1 MKNDIITYLK
11 DKKILLLGY
20 GREGKSSYN
29 FIKNNVRASIDISDM
44 KDIELPEGSVF
55 YKGDEYLKHI
65 DEYDLIIKS
74 PGVVL
79 PDEVP
84 FDKVTSMTEIFL
96 NAYRNQVIGITG
108 TKGKSTTSSLIYHIL
123 STLGKDT
130 ILLGNIGKPAFDFID
145 DITENTIIV
154 YELSCHQLE
163 RIKVSPHIGVL
174 LNVYEEHLD
183 HYHEMVRYVQTK
195 KNIYT
200 FQKEN
205 DYLIYGD
212 IDKYVS
218 KEEIDKIVSQK
229 YDFLHD
235 DLGINENSI
244 KTNLIGEHNLRNIKA
259 AITVCRLLGLKDEDI
274 LKAIESFKP
283 LEHRLEPV
291 GVYHDIMFYNDSIA
305 TAAESVMN
313 AVKSLKR
320 VNTLI
325 LGGMDRGL
333 NYEELVKFLVDSDV
347 ENIILLPGTNEIFK
361 KLFAKYEHNKKI
373 FDTNGM
379 EEAVDLSFK
388 HTKKN
393 MICLLSPAAA
403 SYGYYQNFEK
413 RGEHFKSL
421 VQNY

>member
-1 MKNDIITYLK
+1 MKNKIIDYLK
-11 DKKILLLGY
+11 NKKILLLGY
-20 GREGKSSYN
+20 GREGKSFYK
-29 FIKNNVRASIDISDM
+29 FIKDYLPQSKIDISDI
-44 KDIELPEGSVF
+44 KDIEVPSNSLF
-55 YKGDEYLKHI
+55 YKGDEYLKYI

-79 PDEVP
+79 PEDINLE
-84 FDKVTSMTEIFL
+84 KITSMTEIFL
-96 NAYRNQVIGITG
+96 NAYRSQVIGITG

-130 ILLGNIGKPAFDFID
+130 ILLGNIGKPAFDYID
-145 DITENTIIV
+145 DINEDTIIV

-163 RIKVSPHIGVL
+163 RIKVSPHIAVL
-174 LNVYEEHLD
+174 LNIYEEHLD
-183 HYHEMVRYVQTK
+183 HYHTIEEYIQTK

-200 FQKEN
+200 YQNDK

-212 IDKYVS
+212 IDKYIN
-218 KEEIDKIVSQK
+218 KEELDKIVSQK
-229 YDFLHD
+229 YDFRLYD
-235 DLGINENSI
+235 FNI
-244 KTNLIGEHNLRNIKA
+244 KTKLIGEHNLKNIKS
-259 AITVCRLLGLKDEDI
+259 AIIACKLVGLKDEDI
-274 LKAIESFKP
+274 LKAVESFKP

-291 GVYHDIMFYNDSIA
+291 GIYHDIMFYNDSIA
-305 TAAESVMN
+305 TASESVMN
-313 AVKSLKR
+313 AVKSLKN

-333 NYEELVKFLVDSDV
+333 NYEELVKFLINSSV
-347 ENIILLPGTNEIFK
+347 ENIILLPGTNEVFK

-373 FDTNGM
+373 YDTNDM
-379 EEAVDLSFK
+379 EEAVDLAFK
-388 HTKKN
+388 HTKKH